1 MASLV
6 TYTKK
11 MLIQRIRKHI
21 SNGYANDDF
30 STSDKELMLYIDQ
43 ALAFNAVGQIY
54 SGAKVL
60 GSLEVPE
67 GYLTRYALASLI
79 QDSVTSEWYTTLP
92 QPPVSLP
99 LGYSITRAY
108 FASTEFG
115 VSQEILPIKAKR
127 VAFRNNMPR
136 PAGAE
141 YKISN
146 GSIIYIT
153 ANDGTSLAGLQVY
166 VEMLNT
172 RTSLMSDLLNL
183 PDDAIEGIFNN
194 VIQKL
199 KERYGMPK
207 DIIKDDIGAGNT
219 TQKS

>member
-6 TYTKK
+6 QYTKLS
-11 MLIQRIRKHI
+11 LIQRIRKHI

-30 STSDKELMLYIDQ
+30 TTSDKELLLYVDQ
-43 ALAFNAVGQIY
+43 AVAFNAVGQIY
-54 SGAKVL
+54 NGAKVL
-60 GSLEVPE
+60 GTLEVPE
-67 GYLTRYALASLI
+67 GYLTRYALSSLI
-79 QDSVTSEWYTTLP
+79 QDQITGEWYATLP

-99 LGYSITRAY
+99 LGYSITRCY
-108 FASTEFG
+108 FASTQFG

-127 VAFRNNMPR
+127 VAYRNNMPR

-141 YKISN
+141 YKVSN
-146 GSIIYIT
+146 GSTIYIT
-153 ANDGTSLAGLQVY
+153 ANDGTPLAGLPVY

-172 RTSLMSDLLNL
+172 RTSALSDILNL

-199 KERYGMPK
+199 KERYQMPK
-207 DIIKDDIGAGNT
+207 DVVKDDIGAGNT

>member
-1 MASLV
+1 MASLI

-11 MLIQRIRKHI
+11 LLAQRLRQDI
-21 SNGYANDDF
+21 ANDFPDDEFAF
-30 STSDKELMLYIDQ
+30 SEREALLHIDQ
-43 ALAFNAVGQIY
+43 ALAFNAVGQVY
-54 SGAKVL
+54 AGAKVL
-60 GSLEVPE
+60 GTLEVPE
-67 GYLTRYALASLI
+67 GYLTRYALSALV
-79 QDSVTSEWYTTLP
+79 QDTVTGEWYATLP

-108 FASTEFG
+108 FASAEFG

-127 VAFRNNMPR
+127 AAYRNNMPR

-141 YKISN
+141 YKVSN

-153 ANDGTSLAGLQVY
+153 ANDGFPLAGLQVY

-172 RTSLMSDLLNL
+172 RTSSMTDVLNL
-183 PDDAIEGIFNN
+183 PDDAIEGIYNLAY
-194 VIQKL
+194 QKL
-199 KERYGMPK
+199 VQRYKMPK
-207 DIIKDDIGAGNT
+207 DVITDDIGAGNT

>member
-1 MASLV
+1 MASLIE
-6 TYTKK
+6 YTKK
-11 MLIQRIRKHI
+11 LLVQRLRQDL
-21 SNGYANDDF
+21 ANDFPDAEF
-30 STSDKELMLYIDQ
+30 AISEKEVLLHIDQ
-43 ALAFNAVGQIY
+43 ALAIYVVGEIY
-54 SGAKVL
+54 AGAKVL
-60 GSLEVPE
+60 GTLEVPE
-67 GYLTRYALASLI
+67 GYLTRYALAALI
-79 QDSVTSEWYTTLP
+79 QDTITGEWYASLP

-99 LGYSITRAY
+99 LGYSITRAF

-127 VAFRNNMPR
+127 VAYRNNMPR

-146 GSIIYIT
+146 GRTIYIT

-172 RTSLMSDLLNL
+172 RTSSMADVLNL
-183 PDDAIEGIFNN
+183 PDDAIEGICNLAYT
-194 VIQKL
+194 KL
-199 KERYGMPK
+199 AQRYKMPK
-207 DIIKDDIGAGNT
+207 DIIEDQVGAGNT